1 MKLETERLGSHLGY
15 VLILTLS
22 MGYGLNVL
30 PVNWSTVEYIRVQ
43 ESISE
48 YTRVHWNTLECTG
61 VHWSTLEYTSVHWS
75 TA

>member
-15 VLILTLS
+15 VLTLTIS
-22 MGYGLNVL
+22 MGHGLNVL
-30 PVNWSTVEYIRVQ
+30 PVNWSIVEYIRAQ

-75 TA
+75 TV